1 MANGP
6 KLSKQQN
13 EALMAIY
20 VKGLCFSDSASI
32 NMLHDN
38 VTHGAKTAS
47 MQANT
52 VQTVENA
59 WVCANTARCS
69 ALN

>member
-20 VKGLCFSDSASI
+20 VKGLCVKG
-32 NMLHDN
+32 LHDN

-59 WVCANTARCS
+59 
-69 ALN
+69 

>member
-1 MANGP
+1 MIVSTLLNLLEKMANGP

-20 VKGLCFSDSASI
+20 VKGLCVKG
-32 NMLHDN
+32 LHDN

-59 WVCANTARCS
+59 
-69 ALN
+69 